1 MTKAWYQGF
10 YKRSIEERY
19 QLLKDHLGLTAEQSQ
34 LLFSQFD
41 PLSSQLIENYL
52 TDYHL
57 PEGLVVGL
65 VVNGKEYAI
74 PMVVEE
80 PSVVAAASNGAQRI
94 AKSGGFT
101 AQPAGREIIGQVVLE
116 NIADYNQ
123 TQQWI
128 LDHETE
134 ILAVANQAHP
144 SLLKRGA
151 GAVAVRA
158 RQVEPFV
165 SVDLVVNVSQA
176 MGANSVNTM
185 AEAVG
190 HWFSQQ
196 GYQVLTAIL
205 SNYAIDSLQTVT
217 GKVHVRDLGTV
228 GQDGRVVAQK
238 IAQLSQLSQVDP
250 YRATT
255 HNKGIMNGIGAAV
268 IASGNDWRAIESGAH
283 AYASRD
289 GQYRGLS
296 QWHLDGDYLI
306 GEMTLPMSV
315 GVVGGSIKLL
325 PQSQINYQ
333 LSQVES
339 AEELAGVI
347 ASVGLAQNLAAL
359 RALGSTGIQAGH
371 MKLQYRS
378 LAISVGA
385 KKTEIKPLLAA
396 LIQAP
401 RVDTQVAS
409 KLLQE
414 LRGEK

>member
-101 AQPAGREIIGQVVLE
+101 TQPAGREIIGQVVLE

-268 IASGNDWRAIESGAH
+268 IASGNDWRAVESGAH

-385 KKTEIKPLLAA
+385 KKTEIKPLVAA